1 MKYEIVIP
9 KGGPKRE
16 LNCPF
21 DFTSRCTMG
30 RCDCKPKQETL
41 EGYEEA
47 LNQFPEYNQYLERI
61 AFEKGVE
68 WQAERSYNEEEL
80 RKIVKYAFNAGQR
93 AESGKISK
101 DFTLNR
107 YLNSLKRNNG
117 KKNK

>member
-1 MKYEIVIP
+1 MENP
-9 KGGPKRE
+9 KEEPKETTIDWSGFPKSTQEKVGYRE
-16 LNCPF
+16 
-21 DFTSRCTMG
+21 S
-30 RCDCKPKQETL
+30 KQETL